1 MNKIN
6 SVLLP
11 GSFFEYNYIEKV
23 NKLIS
28 FEIDTIYFYDHK
40 INPADKNL
48 DVYRLIDGI
57 YKIYDIVKNE
67 ISLGVCVLNIN
78 SRPYQV
84 LFDDYINKLLDIKNF
99 KLGIGTG
106 DNKFEKRKNFSNN
119 IEEIITQVQSSKKF
133 ESNDIQLFIGG
144 NSKEKL
150 NLMKKYK
157 LGINQWMGNKKAFKE
172 KELIY
177 GQIKLPFGRL
187 SICLNPDNPI
197 IIESNLSYEQI
208 FVLKDSNNEI
218 FYKTLDNI
226 FK

>member
-150 NLMKKYK
+150 NLIKKYK
-157 LGINQWMGNKKAFKE
+157 LGINQWMGNKKGFKE

>member
-11 GSFFEYNYIEKV
+11 GSFFINDYVEKAK
-23 NKLIS
+23 KLTS
-28 FEIDTIYFYDHK
+28 LEIDTIYFYDHTV
-40 INPADKNL
+40 NPVDKNL
-48 DVYRLIDGI
+48 EVYKLIDGL
-57 YKIYDIVKNE
+57 YKLYDIVKND

-78 SRPYQV
+78 SRPHQN
-84 LFDDYINKLLDIKNF
+84 LFQDYINKLLDIKNF
-99 KLGIGTG
+99 KLGVGTG
-106 DNKFEKRKNFSNN
+106 DDKFEKRKNFSNN
-119 IEEIITQVQSSKKF
+119 VEQIINEVKSSKKF
-133 ESNDIQLFIGG
+133 ASNNTQLFIGG

-150 NLMKKYK
+150 NFMKKYD
-157 LGINQWMGNKKAFKE
+157 LGINQWMGTKKAFQE
-172 KELIY
+172 KESTY
-177 GQIKLPFGRL
+177 NKIKHPIGRL

-197 IIESNLSYEQI
+197 IFKSDLSYEKI

>member
-11 GSFFEYNYIEKV
+11 GSFFKNDYIEKTK
-23 NKLIS
+23 KLI
-28 FEIDTIYFYDHK
+28 FHEIDTIYFYDHNV
-40 INPADKNL
+40 NPVDNKL
-48 DVYRLIDGI
+48 EVYQLIDGL
-57 YKIYDIVKNE
+57 YKLYDIVKNE

-78 SRPYQV
+78 SRTHHT
-84 LFDDYINKLLDIKNF
+84 LFEDYINKLLDIKDF

-106 DNKFEKRKNFSNN
+106 DNKYEKRMNFSNN
-119 IEEIITQVQSSKKF
+119 IEEIINQVQSSKQF
-133 ESNDIQLFIGG
+133 ESNNTQLFIGG

-150 NLMKKYK
+150 NLMKKYA
-157 LGINQWMGNKKAFKE
+157 LGINQWMGNKKNFKE
-172 KELIY
+172 KEIVY
-177 GQIKLPFGRL
+177 SQIKHPIGRL

>member
-23 NKLIS
+23 KKLIT

-40 INPADKNL
+40 VNPVDKNL
-48 DVYRLIDGI
+48 NVYQLIDGI

-67 ISLGVCVLNIN
+67 ICLGVCVLNIN

-106 DNKFEKRKNFSNN
+106 DNKYEKRKNFSNN

-150 NLMKKYK
+150 NLIKNYK
-157 LGINQWMGNKKAFKE
+157 LGINQWMGNKKGFKE
-172 KELIY
+172 KGLIY
-177 GQIKLPFGRL
+177 GQINLPFGRL

>member
-40 INPADKNL
+40 VNPADKNF

-150 NLMKKYK
+150 NLIKKYK

>member
-11 GSFFEYNYIEKV
+11 GSFFKYDYIEKAK
-23 NKLIS
+23 KLIS
-28 FEIDTIYFYDHK
+28 LEIDTIYFYDHSV
-40 INPADKNL
+40 NPVDKNL
-48 DVYRLIDGI
+48 EIYKLIDGI
-57 YKIYDIVKNE
+57 YKLYDIVKNN

-78 SRPYQV
+78 SRPHQT
-84 LFDDYINKLLDIKNF
+84 LFEDYINKLLDIKNF

-106 DNKFEKRKNFSNN
+106 DNKFEKRINFSNN
-119 IEEIITQVQSSKKF
+119 IDEIINEVISSKKF
-133 ESNDIQLFIGG
+133 ESNDTQLFIGG

-150 NLMKKYK
+150 SLMKKYA
-157 LGINQWMGNKKAFKE
+157 LGINQWMGTKKVFEE
-172 KELIY
+172 KEFIFN
-177 GQIKLPFGRL
+177 QIKNPIGRL

-197 IIESNLSYEQI
+197 IFESNLSYEKI

-226 FK
+226 LK

>member
-1 MNKIN
+1 MSKIK

-11 GSFFEYNYIEKV
+11 GSFFKNDYVEKTK
-23 NKLIS
+23 KLIS
-28 FEIDTIYFYDHK
+28 LGIDTIYFYDHK
-40 INPADKNL
+40 VNPVDNNL
-48 DVYRLIDGI
+48 EVYQLIDGL
-57 YKIYDIVKNE
+57 YKLYDIVKNE

-78 SRPYQV
+78 SRPHQT
-84 LFDDYINKLLDIKNF
+84 LFEDYINKFLDIKNF

-106 DNKFEKRKNFSNN
+106 DNKYEKRMNFSNN
-119 IEEIITQVQSSKKF
+119 IEEIINQVQSSKKF
-133 ESNDIQLFIGG
+133 ESNNTQLFIGG

-150 NLMKKYK
+150 NLMKKYE
-157 LGINQWMGNKKAFKE
+157 LGINQWMGNKRDFKE

-177 GQIKLPFGRL
+177 SQIKNPIGRL
-187 SICLNPDNPI
+187 SICSNIDNPI

-218 FYKTLDNI
+218 FYKTIDNI